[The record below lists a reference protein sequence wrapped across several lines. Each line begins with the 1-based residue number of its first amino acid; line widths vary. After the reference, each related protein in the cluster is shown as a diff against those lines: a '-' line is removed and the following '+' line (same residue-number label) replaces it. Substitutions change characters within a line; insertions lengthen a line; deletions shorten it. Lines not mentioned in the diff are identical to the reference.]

1 MIIVHCK
8 VNIQKGGQIMKEVI
22 DKEKFIYNS
31 VPEHLILNYKN
42 IFDQKKTLPIALMNN
57 LLTLD

>member
-8 VNIQKGGQIMKEVI
+8 VNIQKGGHIMKEVI

-42 IFDQKKTLPIALMNN
+42 IFDQKKNIANSFN
-57 LLTLD
+57 E